1 MGKYDVYLMPDA
13 IKDLETIYSYIAEK
27 SGFPERAWGYVEK
40 LRQKCHELETAPL
53 RGQQRDDLLPN
64 LRVAPI
70 DKKAV
75 AAFLVDE
82 KNRPFL
88 SSISSMGAGITK
100 PSCRNPPKTTPNKPR
115 LLRRIMSVF
124 SK

>member
-82 KNRPFL
+82 KTGRSYPQYL
-88 SSISSMGAGITK
+88 LWGQGLRSPHVGILQ
-100 PSCRNPPKTTPNKPR
+100 R
-115 LLRRIMSVF
+115 LRRINHAF
-124 SK
+124 CGE

>member
-1 MGKYDVYLMPDA
+1 MEKYDVYLMPDA

-27 SGFPERAWGYVEK
+27 RSFPERAWGYVEK
-40 LRQKCHELETAPL
+40 LRQQCHELETAPL

-82 KNRPFL
+82 KKQAVLILNIFYGGRDYEAL
-88 SSISSMGAGITK
+88 MSESSKDYTE
-100 PSCRNPPKTTPNKPR
+100 
-115 LLRRIMSVF
+115 
-124 SK
+124 